1 MAETIKLGEKKD
13 IEIESKKNEKP
24 CPSGFARD
32 PKTGRCIQLPV
43 GP

>member
-1 MAETIKLGEKKD
+1 MAETINEQGEVK
-13 IEIESKKNEKP
+13 SKKHEKE

-32 PKTGRCIQLPV
+32 PKTGKCIQLPV

>member
-1 MAETIKLGEKKD
+1 MAETINEDG
-13 IEIESKKNEKP
+13 SRTTKKNEKP

-32 PKTGRCIQLPV
+32 PKTGKCIQLPV

>member
-1 MAETIKLGEKKD
+1 MAEIINEQCEVK
-13 IEIESKKNEKP
+13 SKKNQKE

-32 PKTGRCIQLPV
+32 PKTGKCIQLPV

>member
-1 MAETIKLGEKKD
+1 MAETINEDGSRTTKN
-13 IEIESKKNEKP
+13 NEKH

-32 PKTGRCIQLPV
+32 PKTGKCIQLPV

>member
-1 MAETIKLGEKKD
+1 MAEEINEKLEVK
-13 IEIESKKNEKP
+13 SKKNETKP

-32 PKTGRCIQLPV
+32 PRTGRCIQLPV